1 MSNST
6 TQKKET
12 NSYNLRSKGSLHQ
25 IRMDRARP
33 HPLNINSTH
42 KSREVNK
49 FEEAFKNYSNEKHPD
64 FEETSTRSPKVTLLD
79 SPMSC
84 EFKSL
89 EAYKKKILFDMKRII
104 SNLENI
110 ELNFINMSKSD
121 YISSLKRYLREFDII
136 CDFTDAYAETKI
148 LLYKYKLYSRVL
160 K

>member
-6 TQKKET
+6 SQKKET

-33 HPLNINSTH
+33 PPMNMNIISTH

-64 FEETSTRSPKVTLLD
+64 FEETSPKVTLLD
-79 SPMSC
+79 SPMSS

-104 SNLENI
+104 SNLENV
-110 ELNFINMSKSD
+110 ELNYINMSKSD
-121 YISSLKRYLREFDII
+121 YISSLKRYLKEFDII
-136 CDFTDAYAETKI
+136 SDFIDAYAETKI

>member
-12 NSYNLRSKGSLHQ
+12 NSYNLRSKGSLHK

-33 HPLNINSTH
+33 PPMNMNIISTH

-79 SPMSC
+79 SPMSS

-104 SNLENI
+104 SNLENV
-110 ELNFINMSKSD
+110 ELNYINMSKSD

-136 CDFTDAYAETKI
+136 SDFTDAYAETKI
-148 LLYKYKLYSRVL
+148 LLYKYKL
-160 K
+160 